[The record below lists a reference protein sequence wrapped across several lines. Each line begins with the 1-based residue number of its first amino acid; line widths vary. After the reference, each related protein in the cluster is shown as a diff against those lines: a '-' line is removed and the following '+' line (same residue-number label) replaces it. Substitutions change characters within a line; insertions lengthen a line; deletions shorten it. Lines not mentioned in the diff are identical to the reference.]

1 MDYWLYTE
9 VTSVMAD
16 ALELSTLDR
25 MVFALTYSVKS
36 PVILFLKAPWL
47 FFNAVRF
54 DIVTVKPEFKFLL
67 NQSPFWHPCF
77 YEVTPSYFLIGI
89 ILSLHLKP
97 LVV

>member
-36 PVILFLKAPWL
+36 PVILEKVWL
-47 FFNAVRF
+47 QIMHYLSCSASKSPEIFQSGIDIPKGSLTFF
-54 DIVTVKPEFKFLL
+54 
-67 NQSPFWHPCF
+67 
-77 YEVTPSYFLIGI
+77 
-89 ILSLHLKP
+89 
-97 LVV
+97 